1 MSLRLAENAD
11 NNNFELHQHNA
22 RVVVEIEAQA
32 LQVLAANIPEDF
44 GATVEM
50 ILAAK
55 GRVIVSGVGKS
66 GHVGRKIAATLAS
79 TGTPAY
85 FVHPSEASHGDL
97 GMITEDD
104 VCLLISN
111 SGETSELADL
121 ISYARRFSI
130 PVIGLSRS
138 NESIL
143 MRSAGFRLL
152 LPDAPEVC
160 AVGKAPT
167 TSTTLTIALGDAL
180 AVALMKA
187 RGFKAEDFSVFHPGG
202 KLGAQL
208 SLVRQLMHGE
218 DAVPIV
224 RQTTPM
230 PETLITMTSGG
241 FGVAVVVDDE
251 GKLFGVVT
259 DGDLRR
265 NIDRLTEGTAGSVA
279 STEPLTV
286 GPEALAADAIAQMN
300 AARITALLVVD
311 DAHKPIGILHMHDLL
326 RAGVA

>member
-1 MSLRLAENAD
+1 MSLNLAEKPYANKFA
-11 NNNFELHQHNA
+11 EHRRNA
-22 RVVVEIEAQA
+22 RDVVSIEAEA
-32 LQVLAANIPEDF
+32 LQDLAANIPEDF
-44 GATVEM
+44 SATVEA
-50 ILAAK
+50 ILAAQ

-79 TGTPAY
+79 TGTPAH
-85 FVHPSEASHGDL
+85 FVHPAEASHGDL
-97 GMITEDD
+97 GMITGDD
-104 VCLLISN
+104 LCLLISN
-111 SGETSELADL
+111 SGESSELADL

-130 PVIGLSRS
+130 PVIGVSRRD
-138 NESIL
+138 ESTL
-143 MRSAGFRLL
+143 MRAADFKLL

-167 TSTTLTIALGDAL
+167 TSTTLTMALGDAL

-187 RGFKAEDFSVFHPGG
+187 RGFRAEDFSVFHPGG

-208 SLVRQLMHGE
+208 SFVRQLMHGE
-218 DAVPIV
+218 DTVPIV
-224 RQTTPM
+224 HQTTPM

-241 FGVAVVVDDE
+241 FGVAVVIDDG

-286 GPEALAADAIAQMN
+286 GPEALAADALAQMN
-300 AARITALLVVD
+300 AGRITALLVVD
-311 DAHKPIGILHMHDLL
+311 EVRKPIGILHLHDLL

>member
-1 MSLRLAENAD
+1 MSLSVAEKPDTDIFAAH
-11 NNNFELHQHNA
+11 LRNA
-22 RVVVEIEAQA
+22 RDVVSLEAQA
-32 LQVLAANIPEDF
+32 LLELAQNIPEDF
-44 GATVEM
+44 GKTVEA
-50 ILAAK
+50 ILSAK

-97 GMITEDD
+97 GMITGDD
-104 VCLLISN
+104 LCLLISN
-111 SGETSELADL
+111 SGESSELADL
-121 ISYARRFSI
+121 IGYARRFSI
-130 PVIGLSRS
+130 PVIGVSRS
-138 NESIL
+138 NESTL
-143 MRSAGFRLL
+143 MRAADFKLL
-152 LPDAPEVC
+152 LPDTPEVC

-167 TSTTLTIALGDAL
+167 TSTTLTMALGDAL

-187 RGFKAEDFSVFHPGG
+187 RGFRAEDFRVFHPGG

-208 SLVRQLMHGE
+208 SFVRQLMHGK
-218 DAVPIV
+218 DSLPIV
-224 RQTTPM
+224 HQTTPM

-241 FGVAVVVDDE
+241 FGVAVVVDD
-251 GKLFGVVT
+251 GGALYGVVT

-265 NIDRLTEGTAGSVA
+265 NIDRLTEGAAGSVA
-279 STEPLTV
+279 STDPVTI
-286 GPEALAADAIAQMN
+286 GPEMLAAAALAQMN

-311 DAHKPIGILHMHDLL
+311 EARKPIGMLHMHDLL